1 MPPETG
7 PNETVD
13 TMLDAAEFFRVGK
26 KEANEGLGRIR
37 SAVGG
42 WRDVATRLGL
52 PRHEQEQMAVC
63 FERE

>member
-1 MPPETG
+1 MKRIEVHLATG
-7 PNETVD
+7 D
-13 TMLDAAEFFRVGK
+13 GDCRVGK